1 MGGQQYRKTPRAPFF
16 EYEEGVYFVTICT
29 KNKLHYFGKIANGS
43 MGLSAIGQFLDNQ
56 INNASQYFPEVEVP
70 LYVIMPNHL
79 HMIVCINARRDMPL
93 ACGLMD
99 MPLACGLMDMPST
112 CGLMDVP
119 SACGLNVMAADTRN
133 PNPYERPIETCQ
145 RHVPTLSR
153 YINSLKGAVTKYSKR
168 INMEFGWQSRYHDHV
183 IRGSYDGDRI
193 AEYIENN
200 VARWGN
206 DCFNQ

>member
-1 MGGQQYRKTPRAPFF
+1 MLNVESIAPEMGSLQYRKTPRAPFF

-29 KNKLHYFGKIANGS
+29 KNKIHYFGEIADGS

-56 INNASQYFPEVEVP
+56 INNTSQYFPEVEVP
-70 LYVIMPNHL
+70 QYVIMPNHL
-79 HMIVCINARRDMPL
+79 HMIVCINARRDMP
-93 ACGLMD
+93 
-99 MPLACGLMDMPST
+99 
-112 CGLMDVP
+112 
-119 SACGLNVMAADTRN
+119 SACGLNVMAADSRN

-153 YINSLKGAVTKYSKR
+153 YINSLKGAITKYSKT
-168 INMEFGWQSRYHDHV
+168 INTEFGWQSRYHDHV
-183 IRGSYDGDRI
+183 IRGNHDGNRI

-200 VARWGN
+200 VARWGD